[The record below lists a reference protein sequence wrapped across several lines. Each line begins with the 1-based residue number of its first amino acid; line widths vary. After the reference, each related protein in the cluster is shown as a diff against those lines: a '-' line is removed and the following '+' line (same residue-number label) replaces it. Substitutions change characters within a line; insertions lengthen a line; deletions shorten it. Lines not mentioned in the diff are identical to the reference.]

1 MYVTTFR
8 RKQFY
13 RKRLFARS
21 IIWSLVFRL
30 WLSYLRLFLL
40 CLDTYDFLCLSFP
53 LFLSSTS
60 VFVSVSLP
68 LSSLVFFFFLFLPLL
83 GRSRLR
89 SWKTKYQRHADTK
102 RTTVVGRDDKKA
114 AEEYRA
120 QTGKSS
126 GETKDR
132 VIEGYL
138 SIRYIPAML
147 PTTMV
152 GPDRTRVSIHRHDT
166 TRYDT
171 VRYDTTRHDTER
183 LTFTGCV
190 VKTDSRGLFENC
202 MLVPAERCSGVPLY

>member
-1 MYVTTFR
+1 MRVRHHFSEETILQKAAFR
-8 RKQFY
+8 KIY
-13 RKRLFARS
+13 Y
-21 IIWSLVFRL
+21 IWSLVFRL

-102 RTTVVGRDDKKA
+102 RTTVVGRNDNMTQ
-114 AEEYRA
+114 YRG

-126 GETKDR
+126 GETKHR
-132 VIEGYL
+132 VIDGYL
-138 SIRYIPAML
+138 SIRYIPTML

-152 GPDRTRVSIHRHDT
+152 GPDRTRVSKHRHDT

-171 VRYDTTRHDTER
+171 VRNDTTRH
-183 LTFTGCV
+183 
-190 VKTDSRGLFENC
+190 
-202 MLVPAERCSGVPLY
+202 